1 MPAAFDVIRE
11 TSGGALYRSVKPAD
25 GAEPGSPWVRLTAAE
40 YAAEIAAQQAAAPKR
55 QETGIVRRR
64 LTSAEK
70 QALHAACA
78 SSWQIADFVALA
90 DSEGV
95 IDESDPQFSDA
106 VAALDSLGIIAADR
120 WPALLAP

>member
-1 MPAAFDVIRE
+1 MK
-11 TSGGALYRSVKPAD
+11 LYVDFTPK
-25 GAEPGSPWVRLTAAE
+25 PGSLVSGIKELADSDLAPGAPWELRTREEFNAWV
-40 YAAEIAAQQAAAPKR
+40 AAQEASAPKR

-95 IDESDPQFSDA
+95 IDESDPQFPTA
-106 VAALDSLGIIAADR
+106 VAALDSLGIIASSR
-120 WPALLAP
+120 WSELLAP

>member
-1 MPAAFDVIRE
+1 MKLYVDFTPKAGSLVSGIRE
-11 TSGGALYRSVKPAD
+11 LADNDPAPGA
-25 GAEPGSPWVRLTAAE
+25 PWELRTRDEFNAWV
-40 YAAEIAAQQAAAPKR
+40 AAQEAAAPKR

-64 LTSAEK
+64 LTPAEK

-90 DSEGV
+90 DSEGI